1 MRSTEFKRLLAAEV
15 VSNFGSMLSRL
26 AIPWLAALALAATP
40 LDMGYLLVA
49 DVLAGTVG
57 SLLLGA
63 IVDRLGKRAVMLV
76 TDVARAVVLGALAWL
91 AALQILSF
99 WMLVIASALSGLLTV
114 TFELARSA
122 WMAQH
127 IDSAEL
133 TSGNSQLSVG
143 SSLSEAAAFAL
154 GGWLYQWLGA
164 ALALVVDAISYLV
177 SALCLRGVSE
187 IKPEAVN
194 AKRQPKFSVRSLIS
208 EARAGVTALWAVPAL
223 RAIASIEL
231 FIALGRSIGGTSY
244 MIYVS
249 RDLGFS
255 TGVLGMIF
263 ALGGLGSVVGASL
276 APRLGRRFGMGRA
289 MWIGLSLLAIGKMCT
304 PLAADVSLLAIALL
318 IASQIIGDGGHTI
331 HDVHDRTLRQTAVS
345 GDLVARVDGGIRTV
359 AQVATLLG
367 AIGGGALA
375 TLIGTRYA
383 LAVSAALVAVAA
395 VIAWGRLVRR

>member
-1 MRSTEFKRLLAAEV
+1 
-15 VSNFGSMLSRL
+15 
-26 AIPWLAALALAATP
+26 
-40 LDMGYLLVA
+40 
-49 DVLAGTVG
+49 
-57 SLLLGA
+57 
-63 IVDRLGKRAVMLV
+63 
-76 TDVARAVVLGALAWL
+76 
-91 AALQILSF
+91 
-99 WMLVIASALSGLLTV
+99 
-114 TFELARSA
+114 
-122 WMAQH
+122 
-127 IDSAEL
+127 
-133 TSGNSQLSVG
+133 
-143 SSLSEAAAFAL
+143 
-154 GGWLYQWLGA
+154 
-164 ALALVVDAISYLV
+164 
-177 SALCLRGVSE
+177 
-187 IKPEAVN
+187 
-194 AKRQPKFSVRSLIS
+194 
-208 EARAGVTALWAVPAL
+208 
-223 RAIASIEL
+223 
-231 FIALGRSIGGTSY
+231 

-289 MWIGLSLLAIGKMCT
+289 MWIGLSLLAIGQMCT